1 MRNRTH
7 RSPRLR
13 PLALAALA
21 AAALPFDAAAEQRAN
36 DWTWTV
42 TPYAWATDVAVDV
55 ALDERTLVDQE
66 ISAEEL
72 LADLDTILQV
82 RIEAQKGRHG
92 FFLDL
97 FDVTL
102 SDAAQSIA
110 LPNGAGDVALTP
122 AMGMTIAELGG
133 IFDPQ
138 GDGTGFQLL
147 YGARILNE
155 RADIDAVF
163 ALADGGAV
171 RRDFEVD
178 ETFVDA
184 LVGFRFSRRFGGRWS
199 YEVKADLSKGGTE
212 LTWSAGPALSYAFG
226 DTRRYAATVGY
237 RRMVVDFEATD
248 PAETVDATMTLSGPY
263 VALRVGF

>member
-1 MRNRTH
+1 MSHRTN

-13 PLALAALA
+13 PLALVALA
-21 AAALPFDAAAEQRAN
+21 AAALPFGAGAEQSSS
-36 DWTWTV
+36 DWKWTV
-42 TPYAWATDVAVDV
+42 TPYAWATDVGVDV
-55 ALDERTLVDQE
+55 ALADRTVVEEE
-66 ISAEEL
+66 ISVAEL
-72 LADLDTILQV
+72 LEDLDTILQV

-92 FFLDL
+92 LFLDL

-102 SDAAQSIA
+102 SDTAQPIA
-110 LPNGAGDVALTP
+110 LPNGAGDVALTA

-138 GDGTGFQLL
+138 GDGSGLQLL

-155 RADIDAVF
+155 RADVDAVF
-163 ALADGGAV
+163 ALADGSAA

-184 LVGFRFSRRFGGRWS
+184 LVGFRFVHKVGERWS
-199 YEVKADLSKGGTE
+199 YEMKADVSKGGTE
-212 LTWSAGPALSYAFG
+212 LTWSAGPALAYAFG
-226 DTRRYAATVGY
+226 ATRRYAATVGY

-248 PAETVDATMTLSGPY
+248 PADALDAKLTLAGPY